1 MQNKIPY
8 FEAIYTLSCL
18 RKDCARNL
26 PRVSAFV
33 STSSFLRSNHSIND
47 ASLDSQTLSEKKL
60 EKKRVKPLVR
70 LFFDIFTAQGKS
82 LFFDTSHINLYCS
95 FLEKH
100 CVLNAGPTEASSDL
114 NASKFLIAIKS
125 EGHAGIEL
133 SPKVIRYLPVHDFIY
148 EIFEKVGSF
157 S

>member
-18 RKDCARNL
+18 RKDCARNF
-26 PRVSAFV
+26 PRVSAFA
-33 STSSFLRSNHSIND
+33 SISSFFELNPSIKD
-47 ASLDSQTLSEKKL
+47 TSLDSQTLSGKNL
-60 EKKRVKPLVR
+60 EKILVKLLVR
-70 LFFDIFTAQGKS
+70 LFFDIFTAHGKS
-82 LFFDTSHINLYCS
+82 LFFETSHINLYCS
-95 FLEKH
+95 FLDKH
-100 CVLNAGPTEASSDL
+100 CVLNAGPTEASSAL

-125 EGHAGIEL
+125 EGQAGIEL